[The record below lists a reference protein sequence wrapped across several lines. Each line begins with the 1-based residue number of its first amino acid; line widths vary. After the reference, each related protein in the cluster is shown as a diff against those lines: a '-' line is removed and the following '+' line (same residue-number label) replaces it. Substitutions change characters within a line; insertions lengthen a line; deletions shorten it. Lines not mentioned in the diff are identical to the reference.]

1 MENSLGFKDKHS
13 LVFVKF
19 NKKKRE
25 YIITFKNV

>member
-13 LVFVKF
+13 LVFGKF
-19 NKKKRE
+19 KKKRE